1 MTRLCFTSWS
11 VLGRHCSV
19 TPRQHA
25 LCHGRHTS
33 RSIVYSMRIDDNE
46 DPSAE
51 ELLEECDEIEAEIDV
66 ADFDNVSVELTEE
79 SEDEYVSYYICVCI

>member
-1 MTRLCFTSWS
+1 
-11 VLGRHCSV
+11 
-19 TPRQHA
+19 
-25 LCHGRHTS
+25 
-33 RSIVYSMRIDDNE
+33 MRIDDNE

-79 SEDEYVSYYICVCI
+79 SEDEYVSYYIYVCI